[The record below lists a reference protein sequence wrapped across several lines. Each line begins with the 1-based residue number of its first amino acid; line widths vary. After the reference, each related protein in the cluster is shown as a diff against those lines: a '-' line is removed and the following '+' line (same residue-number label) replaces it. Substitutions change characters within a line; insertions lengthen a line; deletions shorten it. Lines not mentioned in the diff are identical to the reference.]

1 MLEAKNLKKYYNS
14 TNQIKA
20 VDDITFSVNKGEF
33 VAIVGKSGSGKT
45 TLLNLLGALDTP
57 TEGEVIISEE
67 SIFSLGENERTV
79 FRRKNIGFVFQ
90 SFNLLQALSV
100 YENIIL
106 PVKLD
111 GKDVDTEL
119 LDEIIDKLELRE
131 KLNEYPTS
139 LSGGQQQRVAIA
151 RAILQKPKLVFADEP
166 TGNLDT
172 ATSEEVIELFKLM
185 KERFGQTVIIITHN
199 EAIAKTADRIIT
211 IEDGRLK

>member
-1 MLEAKNLKKYYNS
+1 MLKAKNLKKYYNS

-20 VDDITFSVNKGEF
+20 VDDITFSVNEGEF

-57 TEGEVIISEE
+57 TEGEVIIGEE

-119 LDEIIDKLELRE
+119 FDEVIDKLELRE

-172 ATSEEVIELFKLM
+172 ATSEEVMELFKLM